1 MITYRG
7 PSTKAVPPVPPNFV
21 ENFIVGGWRKIER
34 MYGARDDRL
43 LKWIEMSGGDDLY
56 RARLERRRGAAVAV
70 VLLALVARQNVQA
83 VPAIDEAA

>member
-1 MITYRG
+1 
-7 PSTKAVPPVPPNFV
+7 
-21 ENFIVGGWRKIER
+21 